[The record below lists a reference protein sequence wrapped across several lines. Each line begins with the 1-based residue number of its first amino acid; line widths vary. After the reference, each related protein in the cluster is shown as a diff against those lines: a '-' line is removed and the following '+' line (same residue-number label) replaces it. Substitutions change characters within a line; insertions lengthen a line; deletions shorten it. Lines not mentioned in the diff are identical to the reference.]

1 MGPVEI
7 GQELRAQR
15 EARSMTLQEV
25 ADAADCGV
33 STVCELELGKH
44 PDRPLPPVAA
54 KVAGVYNLEIVATY
68 ELRTRPR
75 RRRLR

>member
-15 EARSMTLQEV
+15 ESRGMTLQSV
-25 ADAADCGV
+25 ADAAECAV
-33 STVCELELGKH
+33 STVCDLERARH

-54 KVAGVYNLEIVATY
+54 RIAGVFGLEILAVY
-68 ELRTRPR
+68 ELRPLR
-75 RRRLR
+75 RRGRRR